1 VVEYYAELG
10 WDVRIYMCF
19 LAIPLIFLNWI
30 RNLKLLAPVSLVANV
45 LQMSSIVVVFYYI
58 FRDPL
63 PPVNSR
69 PAFGSWGG
77 LPLFFGT
84 TVFTFEGIAL
94 VLPLQKDM
102 RRPWDFKGWTGI
114 LNTGMVIVTCIYIA
128 MGFYGKTRISKSG
141 DIEHSNILTHF
152 AGYLQYGE
160 DILGSI
166 TLNLPQDEV

>member
-1 VVEYYAELG
+1 MQQVDQYLYINQKGLINQHFQNQVVEYYAELG

-19 LAIPLIFLNWI
+19 LTIPLIFLNWI

-114 LNTGMVIVTCIYIA
+114 LNTGYRYLHLYRH
-128 MGFYGKTRISKSG
+128 GF
-141 DIEHSNILTHF
+141 LW
-152 AGYLQYGE
+152 
-160 DILGSI
+160 
-166 TLNLPQDEV
+166 